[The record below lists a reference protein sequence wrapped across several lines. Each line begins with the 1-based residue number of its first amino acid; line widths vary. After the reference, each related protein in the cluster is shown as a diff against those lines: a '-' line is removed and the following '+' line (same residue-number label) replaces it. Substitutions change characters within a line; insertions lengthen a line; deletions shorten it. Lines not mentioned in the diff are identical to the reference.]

1 MRGNLKILAIIL
13 GVLVLLAAAWPWFH
27 PASSWRYRLVLEIET
42 PEGIKSGSSVR
53 QVYVSEASKLL
64 VGKLVNTHVRGEAV
78 AVDLGDRGVLFALM
92 NKGAQVDYGIYIVF
106 EAFPWQHGIGN
117 AFRPEARAYYSA
129 LLGKAD
135 LSFGKLPTLVRF
147 RDINDPKTVELV
159 DPNDLAKSFGAG
171 VRLKSASIEM
181 VNKGY
186 FPLSALGLTG
196 EPVTTRI
203 EELVPWIED
212 SQKETEAWRS
222 LIDQNVPVP
231 SGTPDMMFRR

>member
-1 MRGNLKILAIIL
+1 MMHGNLKILAIIL
-13 GVLVLLAAAWPWFH
+13 GVLVLLAAWLWFP

-78 AVDLGDRGVLFALM
+78 AVDLGNRGVLFALM

-106 EAFPWQHGIGN
+106 EAFPWQDGIGQ
-117 AFRPEARAYYSA
+117 AFRPEARAYYTA
-129 LLGKAD
+129 LRAKAN

-181 VNKGY
+181 VDKGY
-186 FPLSALGLTG
+186 FPFSALGLTG
-196 EPVTTRI
+196 VPVTTEI
-203 EELVPWIED
+203 EERLSWISDMERNEQEHGVYRYNDNIYRAVAED
-212 SQKETEAWRS
+212 FKR
-222 LIDQNVPVP
+222 
-231 SGTPDMMFRR
+231 